1 MNAAEF
7 RCGREYLGLSTQW
20 VAEKLQKNTRT
31 ISAWEEGKSPLP
43 SYASE
48 FMSAMLAAGEQT
60 VGALTTRLPSMGDSI
75 PVPFGDK
82 VRDREHPP
90 AYYRRIASRVAER
103 TKMTIEYEKESA
115 HE

>member
-20 VAEKLQKNTRT
+20 VAEKLKKNTRT

-48 FMSAMLAAGEQT
+48 FMAALLAAGEQT
-60 VGALTTRLPSMGDSI
+60 VGALTMKLDAAQPI
-75 PVPFGDK
+75 PVPFGDQVK
-82 VRDREHPP
+82 DREHPP

-103 TKMTIEYEKESA
+103 TKMTIEYEKETTP
-115 HE
+115 